1 MTTATPGGAASVRI
15 RVPASTANLGPGF
28 DAVGLALGLWDE
40 YDVTVGGNDG
50 LRISVSG
57 HGCDDVPLDATHLV
71 VRAMAHGFA
80 RLESVMPQDVCLV
93 ARNGVPQGR
102 GLGSSASAIVAGVVA
117 AQVFSERRSWA
128 DVPAGERVALDLD
141 VATDLSSELEG
152 HPDNASASVRGGMT
166 VSWTRDPGDPSPA
179 ATGTASVVI
188 HPDIT
193 AVVLVPQAQL
203 LTHTARAVLPP
214 TVNHQAAA
222 LNSGRAALLV
232 EAMSRRPDLLLPA
245 TRDWLHQGFRRAAFA
260 PSMDLVD
267 ALRAQ
272 GHAAA
277 ISGAGPSIVVLTA
290 RERAAAVV
298 APGTTRPD
306 VWERLEPGVPVG
318 GVEVTRL

>member
-1 MTTATPGGAASVRI
+1 MTTGPPKEVASVRI

-40 YDVTVGGNDG
+40 YVVTVGDGTG
-50 LRISVSG
+50 LRVSVSG

-80 RLESVMPQDVCLV
+80 RLEAAMPQDVCLV
-93 ARNGVPQGR
+93 ARNGVPHGR
-102 GLGSSASAIVAGVVA
+102 GLGSSASAIVAGVAA
-117 AQVFSERRSWA
+117 AQIFSNRDAWA
-128 DVPAGERVALDLD
+128 DIRAGDRIELDLD
-141 VATDLSSELEG
+141 VATDLATELEG
-152 HPDNASASVRGGMT
+152 HPDNASASVRGGLT

-179 ATGTASVVI
+179 STGTASVGL

-203 LTHTARAVLPP
+203 LTQTARAVLPP
-214 TVNHQAAA
+214 TVDHRAAA

-232 EAMSRRPDLLLPA
+232 EALSRRPDLLLPA

-260 PSMDLVD
+260 PSMDLVN

-272 GHAAA
+272 GHAAV
-277 ISGAGPSIVVLTA
+277 ISGAGPSVVVLTNRKHA
-290 RERAAAVV
+290 VSVAAPWGDGSA
-298 APGTTRPD
+298 
-306 VWERLEPGVPVG
+306 VWERLEPGIPAG
-318 GVEVTRL
+318 GVEVVRL